1 MNPSTDR
8 FQAFVLDDAFP
19 CVGARS
25 AFNAGRA
32 HMAGYG
38 SLGGD
43 EPVQL
48 QALCDALGRFSAAY
62 PDPGLAPVTCVALFD
77 DDVLDEPDFERR
89 LWCHLQ
95 ALHRCD
101 ARDFAWAQGVSQNPG
116 AADFSFS
123 IAGRAFFLVGLHPHA
138 SRLARRAPLPSIAF
152 NFHGQFQQLRASG
165 KYDKLQQ
172 VICSRDLALQG
183 SVNPMLSRFGESS
196 EARQYAGRAVAADW
210 VCPFRPGGPHGR

>member
-1 MNPSTDR
+1 MSSATDHLR
-8 FQAFVLDDAFP
+8 AFVLDDAFP

-25 AFNAGRA
+25 AFNAGRSHVA
-32 HMAGYG
+32 SYG
-38 SLGGD
+38 RLGGD
-43 EPVQL
+43 DAGQL
-48 QALCDALGRFSAAY
+48 QALCDALAQFSHAY

-77 DDVLDEPDFERR
+77 DDVVDECDFERR

-101 ARDFAWAQGVSQNPG
+101 ARDFAWAQGVSQDPG
-116 AADFSFS
+116 AVDFSFS
-123 IAGRAFFLVGLHPHA
+123 IAGRAFFLVGLYPHA

-152 NFHGQFQQLRASG
+152 NFHGQFQQLRACG

-172 VICSRDLALQG
+172 VIRSRDVALQG
-183 SVNPMLSRFGESS
+183 SVNPMLSRFGEAS

-210 VCPFRPGGPHGR
+210 ACPFRPGGPHGR